1 MERRLTGR
9 NHRAYERP
17 ALFNRPQASFEL
29 GAKEVPDVDHFRP
42 DLQIHAHIGGAG
54 DPRQAD
60 RVIEQGFR
68 SSHLNQ

>member
-1 MERRLTGR
+1 V
-9 NHRAYERP
+9 
-17 ALFNRPQASFEL
+17 
-29 GAKEVPDVDHFRP
+29 KEVPDVDHFRP